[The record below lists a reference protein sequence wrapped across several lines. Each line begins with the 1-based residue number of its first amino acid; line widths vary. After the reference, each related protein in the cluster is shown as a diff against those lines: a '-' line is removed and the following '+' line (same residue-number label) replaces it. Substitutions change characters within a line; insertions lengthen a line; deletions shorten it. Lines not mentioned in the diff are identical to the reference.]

1 MLANIIG
8 SMVRFES
15 IKSSLQTRT
24 FSTGQDSFKNFNL
37 VGLVQWGD
45 VSVVM
50 EETHHVTE
58 SSIFCVPHKKSA
70 KVIVP
75 PGSQI
80 WVLGYSDDLTSMVS
94 GADHDSVK
102 LDILMRQFSI
112 TQSNKQ
118 SITDEFLP
126 LLRLIDS
133 EIATTNKR
141 SRNVICSLIRVLLI
155 CIYRLGDRETKQTV
169 RSPDELVLLQFRQ
182 LVEVEYRNRRPVSFY
197 CEAMAMTYDRL
208 HAVCQRNLQKSP
220 LQLINNR
227 VVMESTLRLKKS
239 SDSIQVIANILGF
252 ANASQFSHFFKK
264 ETGHSPSHFKRYYAQ
279 KETEQNEHSEGDF
292 SDWP

>member
-24 FSTGQDSFKNFNL
+24 FSTGQDSFRDFNL
-37 VGLVQWGD
+37 MGWVQWGE

-50 EETHHVTE
+50 DETHQVTE
-58 SSIFCVPHKKSA
+58 SSIFCIPHKKSA
-70 KVIVP
+70 KVVVP

-80 WVLGYSDDLTSMVS
+80 WILGYSDDLTALVT

-102 LDILMRQFSI
+102 LDVLMRQFSI
-112 TQSNKQ
+112 TQCNKQ
-118 SITDEFLP
+118 SITEEFLP
-126 LLRLIDS
+126 LLRLIEV
-133 EIATTNKR
+133 EIATANKR

-155 CIYRLGDRETKQTV
+155 CIYRLSNMDTKPIV
-169 RSPDELVLLQFRQ
+169 RSPDELVLQQFRQ
-182 LVEVEYRNRRPVSFY
+182 LVEVEYRNRRTVSFY

-208 HAVCQRNLQKSP
+208 HAICQRNLQKSP
-220 LQLINNR
+220 LQLINHR
-227 VVMESTLRLKKS
+227 ILMEATLRLKKS
-239 SDSIQVIANILGF
+239 SDSIQVIANRLGF
-252 ANASQFSHFFKK
+252 SNASQFSHFFKK
-264 ETGHSPSHFKRYYAQ
+264 EMGHSPSHFKRHYAV
-279 KETEQNEHSEGDF
+279 KTTEQNELSEAGF